1 MARLLLEADVRRLLP
16 MDEALV
22 VLEDAFRSVAHRE
35 ATNFPRYRG
44 ARPGVTLNVLS
55 AISAR
60 LDAAVVKAYPIVRQ
74 DVTVG
79 STLTVLLYN
88 LSTGALDAILEG
100 SALGQIRTGAASG
113 VAAKYMARLDS
124 RVVTL
129 FGAGFQAESQIEALS
144 RVLPKL
150 ERVNLVSRSTTRAQ
164 QFCEAMM
171 RSTGLRVVVTSDV
184 ERAVSEADVITT
196 ATGTHRPLFSGG
208 WLRPGV
214 HVNAI
219 GSNFP
224 EKQELDATAVRRASR
239 IVVDDMAVAKMESGD
254 LIAADAE
261 GALDWSAVRPLSDVV
276 GGLAPG
282 RTTAEEIT
290 LFESQGIGLEDL
302 AAACHVLKR
311 ARELEIGMEIPIH

>member
-22 VLEDAFRSVAHRE
+22 VLEDAFRSVANHE
-35 ATNFPRYRG
+35 AANFPRYRG
-44 ARPGVTLNVLS
+44 ACPGVTLNVLS

-60 LDAAVVKAYPIVRQ
+60 LDTAVVKAYPIVRQ

-113 VAAKYMARLDS
+113 VAAKYMARADS
-124 RVVTL
+124 RVMTL

-150 ERVNLVSRSTTRAQ
+150 ERVNLVSRSSERAQ

-171 RSTGLRVVVTSDV
+171 RSTRLRVVVASDI
-184 ERAVSEADVITT
+184 ERAISEADVITT
-196 ATGTHRPLFSGG
+196 ATGVHRPLFSGS
-208 WLRPGV
+208 WLRAGV

-219 GSNFP
+219 GSNFA
-224 EKQELDATAVRRASR
+224 EKQELDATAVRLASR
-239 IVVDDMAVAKMESGD
+239 IVVDDMEVARMESGD

-261 GALDWSAVRPLSDVV
+261 GQLDWSAVRSLSDVV
-276 GGLAPG
+276 RGLAPG
-282 RTTAEEIT
+282 RTTPEEIT

-311 ARELEIGMEIPIH
+311 ARELGIGMEIPIH